1 MSWWNFTKS
10 NMTKEEFNK
19 KLAAGKEYYPDA
31 LESLRRNQK
40 GETTDYSVG
49 DTFYYDDI
57 PNRITRHVFKTLGL
71 NPNLPNNRRTF
82 MVGNKELSPLTKIYL
97 DGERVKAVEIELKL
111 EPFDINS
118 LEILIKLETISFV
131 YTIRA
136 AERDSPYVSHTIQNV
151 LNLLVDGYKYK
162 MPDGDYMDVK
172 FSHAV
177 QMKGG
182 GPPTKF
188 YIDTASVDVYYGGR
202 TTNFKRLGNLI
213 EEMKK
218 GGNYGFLAK
227 IIFNEIV
234 TKISYPKTLY
244 LGEILFSNTKNNL
257 KQKYPNLKEIYNNTE
272 PKALQFSEI
281 EHKYKAIKKVYD
293 ELNLITDPAERR
305 KWKRNNRHR
314 FDEVFR
320 K

>member
-1 MSWWNFTKS
+1 
-10 NMTKEEFNK
+10 MTEEEFNK

-31 LESLRRNQK
+31 LERLRRKQRV
-40 GETTDYSVG
+40 ETTDYSVG
-49 DTFYYDDI
+49 DTFYYRDI

-97 DGERVKAVEIELKL
+97 DGERVKAVEIELTL
-111 EPFDINS
+111 EPLDIKS
-118 LEILIKLETISFV
+118 LEILIKLETISFA
-131 YTIRA
+131 YTIRG
-136 AERDSPYVSHTIQNV
+136 AERDSPYASHTIQNV
-151 LNLLVDGYKYK
+151 FDLLVEGYKFK

-172 FSHAV
+172 FSHVV

-188 YIDTASVDVYYGGR
+188 YIDTASVDTYYGGR
-202 TTNFKRLGNLI
+202 STNFKRLGNLI

-218 GGNYGFLAK
+218 GGGYGFLAK
-227 IIFNEIV
+227 IVFNEIV
-234 TKISYPKTLY
+234 TKINHAETYI
-244 LGEILFSNTKNNL
+244 LGETLFSNTKKNL
-257 KQKYPNLKEIYNNTE
+257 KRKYPNLKEIYNNTE
-272 PKALQFSEI
+272 PKALRFSEI
-281 EHKYKAIKKVYD
+281 EYKYKGIKEIYD

-314 FDEVFR
+314 FNEVLR
-320 K
+320 E

>member
-1 MSWWNFTKS
+1 
-10 NMTKEEFNK
+10 MTEEEFNK
-19 KLAAGKEYYPDA
+19 KLAAGKEFYPDDA
-31 LESLRRNQK
+31 ESLRRK
-40 GETTDYSVG
+40 RTGETTDYSVG

-57 PNRITRHVFKTLGL
+57 PNRMTRHVFKTLGL
-71 NPNLPNNRRTF
+71 NPNLPNNRDDRYR
-82 MVGNKELSPLTKIYL
+82 NRELNPLTKIYL
-97 DGERVKAVEIELKL
+97 NGERVTEVQIELRL
-111 EPFDINS
+111 EPLDINS
-118 LEILIKLETISFV
+118 LEILIKLQTISFI
-131 YTIRA
+131 YTIRR

-151 LNLLVDGYKYK
+151 FDLLVDGYKFK
-162 MPDGDYMDVK
+162 MSDRSYMDVK
-172 FSHAV
+172 FTHVV

-188 YIDTASVDVYYGGR
+188 YIDTAFVDAYYGGR
-202 TTNFKRLGNLI
+202 TTNFKRLGNLV

-234 TKISYPKTLY
+234 TKIIYPETLY
-244 LGEILFSNTKNNL
+244 LGETLFSNTKKNL
-257 KQKYPNLKEIYNNTE
+257 KGKYPNLKEIYNNTE

-281 EHKYKAIKKVYD
+281 ENKYKGIKEIYD

-314 FDEVFR
+314 WEVFR
-320 K
+320 E